1 MNKLLSSL
9 SVAVIAGAVCITP
22 SQAEDVEIH
31 GFASQGYI
39 KSSNGNQY
47 PVSDSAD
54 GSFNFNDFGINF
66 SKQLSPEL
74 RVGMQLFAQSRGNL
88 GKDVVT
94 VDWAYGDYRYQDWLG
109 VRVGKVKI
117 PLGLYNTSRDND
129 ALRNPILLPQGIYT
143 DYYRDLTNALLGVGV
158 YGTKRLGGA
167 GKLSYEFNVGEP
179 PINTESAVAL
189 VMGDVQAMGTDT
201 SYNYNLEW
209 QTPVDGLRLA
219 ASGLWSKWTGTS
231 PWVPGFPATSW
242 QMDPWVRQVY
252 SAEYVNGNLTLAA
265 EYGMED
271 YDTDF
276 GDGSPTQKWR
286 GDSWYVSGAY
296 RFTDTF
302 ELGGYYNEY
311 YADKHHRDG
320 SSYVDVGFPAAHDM
334 YQKDLALTLRFDPV
348 RNVIVKLEGHAIE
361 GLGLDWLFTSNTNAK
376 NWTLF
381 AAKVTYNF

>member
-1 MNKLLSSL
+1 MNKALSSL
-9 SVAVIAGAVCITP
+9 SIAMIASAIFAPVVP
-22 SQAEDVEIH
+22 AHAESDVEIH
-31 GFASQGYI
+31 GFVSQGYI
-39 KSSNGNQY
+39 KTTKENQY
-47 PVSDSAD
+47 PVGNSGE
-54 GSFNFNDFGINF
+54 GSYNFNDFGINF
-66 SKQLSPEL
+66 TRRLAPDL
-74 RVGMQLFAQSRGNL
+74 RVGLQLFAQDRGNF
-88 GKDVVT
+88 GNDNFT

-109 VRVGKVKI
+109 VRGGKVKI

-242 QMDPWVRQVY
+242 QMDPWVR
-252 SAEYVNGNLTLAA
+252 
-265 EYGMED
+265 
-271 YDTDF
+271 
-276 GDGSPTQKWR
+276 
-286 GDSWYVSGAY
+286 
-296 RFTDTF
+296 
-302 ELGGYYNEY
+302 
-311 YADKHHRDG
+311 
-320 SSYVDVGFPAAHDM
+320 
-334 YQKDLALTLRFDPV
+334 
-348 RNVIVKLEGHAIE
+348 
-361 GLGLDWLFTSNTNAK
+361 
-376 NWTLF
+376 
-381 AAKVTYNF
+381 